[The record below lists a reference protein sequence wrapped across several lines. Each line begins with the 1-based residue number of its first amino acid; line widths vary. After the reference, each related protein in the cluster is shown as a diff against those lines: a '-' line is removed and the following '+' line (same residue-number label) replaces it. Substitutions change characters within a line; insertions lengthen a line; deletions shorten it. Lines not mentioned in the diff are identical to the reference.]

1 MPTVE
6 EVCMTFG
13 LTDVDVEYTEADFQN
28 LTTYKLFQQHVRPML
43 GKENPKV
50 KKKYIYI
57 LNVCDI
63 LIVLWLSIEWFFFF
77 GTVCYTNSFYQI
89 GSNVKAYDAGG
100 SQVARLYQHQ
110 SKHRAGTRM
119 CF

>member
-1 MPTVE
+1 
-6 EVCMTFG
+6 MTFG

-50 KKKYIYI
+50 KKI
-57 LNVCDI
+57 LLYLCDI
-63 LIVLWLSIEWFFFF
+63 LIVFWLSIERFFA
-77 GTVCYTNSFYQI
+77 VSYTNNFYQT
-89 GSNVKAYDAGG
+89 GSNVEAYDVGG
-100 SQVARLYQHQ
+100 SQVARLHQHQ

>member
-1 MPTVE
+1 
-6 EVCMTFG
+6 MTFG

-50 KKKYIYI
+50 KRKKKL
-57 LNVCDI
+57 LNLGDI
-63 LIVLWLSIEWFFFF
+63 LIVLWLSVEWFF
-77 GTVCYTNSFYQI
+77 TVSYTNNFYQI
-89 GSNVKAYDAGG
+89 GSNVKAYDVGG
-100 SQVARLYQHQ
+100 SQVARLHQHQ
-110 SKHRAGTRM
+110 SKHGAGTRM

>member
-28 LTTYKLFQQHVRPML
+28 LTTYKLFQQHVRPLL

-50 KKKYIYI
+50 INI
-57 LNVCDI
+57 LILCDI
-63 LIVLWLSIEWFFFF
+63 LIVLWLFIEWFC
-77 GTVCYTNSFYQI
+77 TVSYTKNLYHI
-89 GSNVKAYDAGG
+89 GSNVKAYDVGG
-100 SQVARLYQHQ
+100 SQVARLHQHQ

-119 CF
+119 RF

>member
-1 MPTVE
+1 
-6 EVCMTFG
+6 MTFG
-13 LTDVDVEYTEADFQN
+13 LTDVDVEYSEADFQN

-50 KKKYIYI
+50 KKL
-57 LNVCDI
+57 LNLCDI
-63 LIVLWLSIEWFFFF
+63 LIVLWLSIEWFYFF
-77 GTVCYTNSFYQI
+77 TVSYTNNFCHI
-89 GSNVKAYDAGG
+89 GSNVKAYDVGG
-100 SQVARLYQHQ
+100 SEVARLHQHQ